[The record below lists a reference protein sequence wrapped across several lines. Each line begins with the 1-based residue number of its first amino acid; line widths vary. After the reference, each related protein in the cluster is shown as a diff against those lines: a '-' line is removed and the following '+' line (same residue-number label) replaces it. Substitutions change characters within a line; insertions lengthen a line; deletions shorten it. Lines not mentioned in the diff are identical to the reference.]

1 MREPLAI
8 VGVVLAG
15 GLSSRMG
22 NDKAMLSIDGR
33 SMLQHQVDLLMPLCP
48 KVLVSGEYPGFSCV
62 PDAVPRCGPLGG
74 IYSVAMH
81 CPNSALLILS
91 VDMQH
96 ITSVQLQRLMQSL
109 HSCHFSD
116 QPLPAFFPDATKV
129 VTAIQHIF
137 AEPEL
142 GFSLRRLHQN
152 LSSVS
157 INEAS
162 FEPLNIN
169 TPTEWLDFKQNNYKQ
184 NL

>member
-1 MREPLAI
+1 MRESLAI

-33 SMLQHQVDLLMPLCP
+33 SLLQHQVDLLMPLCA
-48 KVLVSGEYPGFSCV
+48 KVLVSGDYPGFECV
-62 PDAVPRCGPLGG
+62 PDAVDRCGPLGG
-74 IYSVAMH
+74 IYSVALH
-81 CPNSALLILS
+81 CPDSALLVIS
-91 VDMQH
+91 VDMLR
-96 ITSVQLQRLMQSL
+96 ITDLQLVRLMRCLNAS
-109 HSCHFSD
+109 HFTN
-116 QPLPAFFPDATKV
+116 QPLPAFFPDSTDV
-129 VTAIQHIF
+129 VAAIQHIF

-142 GFSLRRLHQN
+142 GFSLRRLQQN

-157 INEAS
+157 IYEAS

-184 NL
+184 CL

>member
-116 QPLPAFFPDATKV
+116 QPLPAFFLDATKV

>member
-1 MREPLAI
+1 
-8 VGVVLAG
+8 
-15 GLSSRMG
+15 
-22 NDKAMLSIDGR
+22 MLSIDGR
-33 SMLQHQVDLLMPLCP
+33 SMLQHQVELLMPVCK
-48 KVLVSGEYPGFSCV
+48 KVLVSGDYSGFECV
-62 PDAVPRCGPLGG
+62 PDAIAHCGPLGG
-74 IYSVAMH
+74 IYSVALH
-81 CPNSALLILS
+81 CPDSALLVIS
-91 VDMQH
+91 VDMLH
-96 ITSVQLQRLMQSL
+96 VTIMQLEQLMQSS
-109 HSCHFSD
+109 HAYHFSE

-129 VTAIQHIF
+129 VAAIGHIF

-184 NL
+184 CL